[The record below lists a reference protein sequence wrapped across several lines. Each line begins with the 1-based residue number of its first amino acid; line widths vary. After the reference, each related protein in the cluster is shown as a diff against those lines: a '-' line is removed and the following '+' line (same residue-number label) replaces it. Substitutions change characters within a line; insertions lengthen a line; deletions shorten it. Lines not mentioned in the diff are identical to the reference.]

1 MQIIELSKEEVI
13 SLFLQKN
20 KIVNFGIYGYML
32 PYQNNYIK
40 LFHKKLP
47 NTFVTPTSTNLDRE
61 IKLLQTIETITDSHP
76 LKKIKEKMIALQNT
90 SSNNLIKAII
100 TYNNYPIGVL
110 LTKYQ
115 DYTPLLNIK
124 NTLTNEEKI
133 TILKKIKDLLEELQN
148 NNIYITNFNETN
160 IIIRKSDHDIKI
172 VNLDTSTTKVKS
184 PEYKSN
190 LDLIKK
196 TIYQKYNILTK
207 TFLN

>member
-40 LFHKKLP
+40 LFYKKLP
-47 NTFVTPTSTNLDRE
+47 DTFVTPTSTNLDRE
-61 IKLLQTIETITDSHP
+61 IKLLQTIETITDNHP
-76 LKKIKEKMIALQNT
+76 LKKIKEKIIALQNT

-115 DYTPLLNIK
+115 GYTPLLNIK

-133 TILKKIKDLLEELQN
+133 TILRKIKALLEELQN